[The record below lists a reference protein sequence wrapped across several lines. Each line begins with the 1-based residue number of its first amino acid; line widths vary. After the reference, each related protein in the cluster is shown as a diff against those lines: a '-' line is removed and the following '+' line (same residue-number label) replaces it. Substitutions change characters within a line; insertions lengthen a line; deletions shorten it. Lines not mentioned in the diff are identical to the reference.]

1 MDNLFDLNIEKVL
14 EHWGVEHA
22 IREIIANAL
31 DEMTLTGTKEIE
43 ISYSDGECHIRDYG
57 RGLQYIHFTQNENK
71 EKLVATNLIGKFGV
85 GLKDALGVFYRN
97 HIGVTIHSKYSTIS
111 LTMAEKAG
119 FDIQTL
125 HAVFSEP
132 QYPTMEGTDV
142 VLTGVKQDDLKKAKS
157 MFLVFNSDLEL
168 LETTNY
174 GEVYTNKVAGKS
186 FIYAN
191 GVQIASEDNFLFSYN
206 ITSMNTQ
213 MKKALN
219 RERSNVGR
227 TAYSE
232 TIKNILKNCVSTKV
246 MRPLVADIGNVMA
259 GANKDETGWVDIAA
273 YAAKTLNKSGNVVF
287 MTPSERAQLT
297 NDQVEVLE
305 HSGKELIMVTDAVF
319 GKISDVV
326 NTFKT
331 VSDEYRRGYKYSFIE
346 YKNLTGDEKGTF
358 DLVTPITELVNKKYR
373 RKIPSIKISE
383 TIRMDEFG
391 FVTHGVWDPAENA
404 IIIKR
409 SILKSKETFAGVLMH
424 EFAHYVSGYADNT
437 RDFENVLTEMLGF
450 VYSELSIKGEK
461 PKKVGLF
468 ERW

>member
-22 IREIIANAL
+22 IREVIANAL
-31 DEMTLTGTKEIE
+31 DEMTLTETKEIK
-43 ISYSDGECHIRDYG
+43 ISYSDGVCHIRDYG

-97 HIGVTIHSKYSTIS
+97 NIRVVIHSKYSTIS

-132 QYPTMEGTDV
+132 QHPTMEGTDV
-142 VLTGVKQDDLKKAKS
+142 VLTGVKQDDLQKAKS
-157 MFLVFNSDLEL
+157 MFLVFNNGLEL

-174 GEVYTNKVAGKS
+174 GEVYTNIVDGKA

-206 ITSMNTQ
+206 ITSMNAQ

-232 TIKNILKNCVSTKV
+232 TIKNILKNCVSNKV
-246 MRPLVADIGNVMA
+246 MRPLVVDIGNVMA
-259 GANKDETGWVDIAA
+259 GTNKDETGWVDIAA
-273 YAAKTLNKSGNVVF
+273 YAAKTLNKFGNVVF
-287 MTPSERAQLT
+287 MTPFERAQLT

-319 GKISDVV
+319 RKISNFV

-331 VSDEYRRGYKYSFIE
+331 VSDEYRQGYKYSFIG
-346 YKNLTGDEKGTF
+346 YKNLSADEKETF

-373 RKIPSIKISE
+373 RTIPSIKISE

-391 FVTHGVWDPAENA
+391 FVTQGVWDAGENA

-409 SILKSKETFAGVLMH
+409 NVLKSKEEFAGVLMH
-424 EFAHYVSGYADNT
+424 EFAHYMSGYTDNT

-450 VYSELSIKGEK
+450 IYSELSIKREK
-461 PKKVGLF
+461 PKKAGLF
-468 ERW
+468 WRV